1 MSGITIR
8 HPRSTVNFKAEIW
21 ENPEWLE
28 LDSLAQWLY
37 IAITTSPSIS
47 QVGVHEYRPGR
58 LAALATDTNADD
70 ISLAATELAQAGWVT
85 LDADTDEIAI
95 TGYLTRNI
103 WFKTPATGVSA
114 TNATKRII
122 SREIRNTVLQ
132 ELRHL
137 ADTQPNNTA
146 FSSPQIQKLLRQ

>member
-8 HPRSTVNFKAEIW
+8 HPRSTVNLKAEIW
-21 ENPEWLE
+21 ENPQWLE

-37 IAITTSPSIS
+37 IAITTSPNIS

-58 LAALATDTNADD
+58 LAALSTDTN
-70 ISLAATELAQAGWVT
+70 AATELAQAGWVT